1 MLNNDF
7 DPLEIMQNLNNNQEV
22 LFNNDKQLAMAI
34 EGLRTQIK
42 EQQAVIDVLIKGLDA
57 ANKANQELLTTGLNN
72 LYTNFYK
79 QGQH

>member
-1 MLNNDF
+1 MLDNDF
-7 DPLEIMQNLNNNQEV
+7 DPLEILNNIKTNQEV

-34 EGLRTQIK
+34 EGLRTQVR